1 LGKLIIHTEKKDLQL
16 ERMRRHL
23 ALTPEQRFHDLIKLC
38 KFAMKISGDKM
49 LGQPQGLGLV
59 IKKRLKKDHGAT

>member
-1 LGKLIIHTEKKDLQL
+1 MGQLIIHTEKTDLQR

-38 KFAMKISGDKM
+38 KFAMQMSGSTTM
-49 LGQPQGLGLV
+49 GQPQGKGLV
-59 IKKRLKKDHGAT
+59 IRKQIK